1 MPGTRYPSAEG
12 HPPPPP
18 PSKGECGS
26 EALEEKR
33 AQGSPLRGIS
43 SGSLMSIRSLKL
55 SNAASHGGI
64 SYTSLSLIALM
75 IASDLELTAS
85 LL

>member
-1 MPGTRYPSAEG
+1 MPGTRYPNAEE
-12 HPPPPP
+12 HPPFSPFKGGKSVAKRDVI
-18 PSKGECGS
+18 PSKGEFAG
-26 EALEEKR
+26 LT
-33 AQGSPLRGIS
+33 AQAIERRIS
-43 SGSLMSIRSLKL
+43 R
-55 SNAASHGGI
+55 GI

>member
-1 MPGTRYPSAEG
+1 MLCRVHGIRMQRNI
-12 HPPPPP
+12 PPPPLQRGKSETKGDVI
-18 PSKGECGS
+18 PSKGEFAG
-26 EALEEKR
+26 LT
-33 AQGSPLRGIS
+33 AQAIERRIS
-43 SGSLMSIRSLKL
+43 R
-55 SNAASHGGI
+55 GI

>member
-1 MPGTRYPSAEG
+1 MAKYQIVGVIFIPFLGQYRTLTAEYWQ
-12 HPPPPP
+12 
-18 PSKGECGS
+18 
-26 EALEEKR
+26 LT
-33 AQGSPLRGIS
+33 AQAIERRIS
-43 SGSLMSIRSLKL
+43 R
-55 SNAASHGGI
+55 GI